1 MSDVEI
7 IGPYQIGR
15 TMSDISLP
23 LPTLARLSTHNSTP
37 HTHPLIISYATYLLC
52 APAVGCVCSGQGIFA
67 KVKLGEDEFRQKVA
81 IKIFDKLLLSR
92 SQHQLLQVEKELN
105 SLRCCHHPNIV
116 QFYEVLETDA
126 KIYLVME
133 HLAAGELYDY
143 ILDQGKLSEP
153 EAARL
158 FVQIVSAVQHCHS
171 HGIVH
176 RDLKVRSHRT
186 AQHRCTE
193 QSAALRSPR
202 YPASVVCQPE
212 NILLHTHNHSDG
224 NQSILAKL
232 CDFGLANYYDRSAD
246 IAQRSLHT
254 QCGSPHYASPE
265 ILTGARYSGPL
276 SDVWSLGVLLFA
288 MLCGSLPFNARSVP
302 LLIKKIVEGKFKFP
316 KFLSASSRHLIALIL
331 QIQPENRPTLDEI
344 ARHPWLKQYTATPIV
359 VDPQIPTQQADVP
372 ASTSP
377 PFHRPVSRPEVINP
391 ESSRPQPGD
400 LQRMMDKHKQAQRKV
415 VAGQPAQQLP
425 PSDILH
431 FHSHSELS
439 DGVGLVSSPHGVLAP
454 GTPSH
459 GGGTGSGAGEGGVK
473 GAKVGAGF
481 FSELLS
487 FPSPRRRKGGV
498 KCHLC
503 GKSLQPRTTETGD
516 FQLAKSQQRSAPT
529 SPATSTPSSPSPSSD
544 SLASKYELC
553 NCLRNRSHSPVASHR
568 SSDNDDAS
576 STTSST
582 SSPVSPVVD
591 REDPASFNPQSF
603 RDAYFH
609 PDDPKRK
616 TNKQR
621 RKEQETAQ
629 VSAAEQKR
637 RDEDEERFLR
647 ACESGDVDTVIL
659 LIESPTDE
667 GGLSTGPPLV
677 DVRAKHIDNWTGL
690 HYAARGGHVE
700 VIQALLSSLQPLDIN
715 CRTKSSWSA
724 LMIAADKGWAE
735 VCALLVR
742 YGAAIHITNSDGKSA
757 IFLARESGFHEIAQ
771 LLTHASSVRHK
782 RHALLTEE
790 KEEGKEKALN
800 YELFRAAEYGDISK
814 VKHLL
819 LLGSDKTK
827 DRTSRRSAG
836 GSPGGGSPGG
846 GSSGKEKEKDGSSD
860 ASQSATRYTV
870 DIAATGIDN
879 WTALHFAARKGRAAV
894 VSLLLSH
901 QPPCPVNAVTKN
913 GWTALMMACDKGY
926 VDCVRLLC
934 EGGADVNV
942 RSLDG
947 YSAYSV
953 AKEGEHHEIC
963 DILVHAAKK
972 QQQDDKEAKAREQ
985 QQQPEREKVE
995 DVPEH
1000 DDSAEQNGSSEQ
1012 PGEVQ
1017 ETAATER
1024 VNKQSDT
1031 PETVAASSSN
1041 ETTTVAEG

>member
-1 MSDVEI
+1 MS
-7 IGPYQIGR
+7 PA
-15 TMSDISLP
+15 ISHHP
-23 LPTLARLSTHNSTP
+23 CFAR
-37 HTHPLIISYATYLLC
+37 C
-52 APAVGCVCSGQGIFA
+52 RSGQGIFA

-143 ILDQGKLSEP
+143 ILDQGKLSEV
-153 EAARL
+153 EAGRL
-158 FVQIVSAVQHCHS
+158 FAQIVSAVQHCHS

-176 RDLKVRSHRT
+176 RDLKVAHCLSLATAHLQHCTAPLFRPHRLCDCCCV
-186 AQHRCTE
+186 R
-193 QSAALRSPR
+193 
-202 YPASVVCQPE
+202 VVLQPE
-212 NILLHTHNHSDG
+212 NILLHTHTHSDG
-224 NQSILAKL
+224 SQSIICKL
-232 CDFGLANYYDRSAD
+232 VDFGLANYYDRSAD
-246 IAQRSLHT
+246 ITQRSLHT

-316 KFLSASSRHLIALIL
+316 KFLSASSRHLIGLIL

-344 ARHPWLKQYTATPIV
+344 ARHPWLKQYNSSSSSSSANSDALSPPPAEV
-359 VDPQIPTQQADVP
+359 A

-377 PFHRPVSRPEVINP
+377 PLHRPLSRPEVINP

-415 VAGQPAQQLP
+415 LAGQPTHQLP
-425 PSDILH
+425 PSDALH

-439 DGVGLVSSPHGVLAP
+439 DGVGLVSSPHGALAP

-459 GGGTGSGAGEGGVK
+459 GSGAAAGGSESVK
-473 GAKVGAGF
+473 GARVGAGF
-481 FSELLS
+481 FSELLN
-487 FPSPRRRKGGV
+487 FPTPRRRTGGI
-498 KCHLC
+498 KCQFC
-503 GKSLQPRTTETGD
+503 GKSLNPRTTETGD
-516 FQLAKSQQRSAPT
+516 FQLAKSHQRSSSASGSPV
-529 SPATSTPSSPSPSSD
+529 SPASPSPSE
-544 SLASKYELC
+544 SLANKFELC
-553 NCLRNRSHSPVASHR
+553 TCLRNRSHSPVASHR
-568 SSDNDDAS
+568 STDSEDSRSSAS
-576 STTSST
+576 STATSV
-582 SSPVSPVVD
+582 SSPVSPAVD
-591 REDPASFNPQSF
+591 REDPATFNPQSF

-609 PDDPKRK
+609 PDDPQRK
-616 TNKQR
+616 TNQHTQHHPQHQPR
-621 RKEQETAQ
+621 TTQQQLTP
-629 VSAAEQKR
+629 AEQKQ

-647 ACESGDVDTVIL
+647 ACESGDVDTVVA
-659 LIESPTDE
+659 LIEPPTDAD
-667 GGLSTGPPLV
+667 GLSTGPPLV
-677 DVRAKHIDNWTGL
+677 DVRAKAIDNWTGL

-724 LMIAADKGWAE
+724 LMIAADKGWAD

-757 IFLARESGFHEIAQ
+757 IFLARESGFHDIAQ
-771 LLTHASSVRHK
+771 LLTHASSLRHK

-819 LLGSDKTK
+819 QLGTEPVKDK
-827 DRTSRRSAG
+827 TSRRSAG
-836 GSPGGGSPGG
+836 GGSPG
-846 GSSGKEKEKDGSSD
+846 SSSKDKDKDSASSEP
-860 ASQSATRYTV
+860 SQPATRYTV

-894 VSLLLSH
+894 VQLLLAH
-901 QPPCPVNAVTKN
+901 HPPCPVNAMTKN

-926 VDCVRLLC
+926 VECVRLLC
-934 EGGADVNV
+934 DGGADVNV

-953 AKEGEHHEIC
+953 AKEGAHHEIC
-963 DILVHAAKK
+963 DILVQAAK
-972 QQQDDKEAKAREQ
+972 QQQDKDIQAREQ
-985 QQQPEREKVE
+985 QEQQAELQNGTKEGER
-995 DVPEH
+995 
-1000 DDSAEQNGSSEQ
+1000 SNQRAEQHQQQTG
-1012 PGEVQ
+1012 
-1017 ETAATER
+1017 AR
-1024 VNKQSDT
+1024 
-1031 PETVAASSSN
+1031 
-1041 ETTTVAEG
+1041 

>member
-1 MSDVEI
+1 MF
-7 IGPYQIGR
+7 
-15 TMSDISLP
+15 
-23 LPTLARLSTHNSTP
+23 
-37 HTHPLIISYATYLLC
+37 
-52 APAVGCVCSGQGIFA
+52 CVC
-67 KVKLGEDEFRQKVA
+67 
-81 IKIFDKLLLSR
+81 
-92 SQHQLLQVEKELN
+92 
-105 SLRCCHHPNIV
+105 
-116 QFYEVLETDA
+116 
-126 KIYLVME
+126 
-133 HLAAGELYDY
+133 
-143 ILDQGKLSEP
+143 
-153 EAARL
+153 L
-158 FVQIVSAVQHCHS
+158 FS
-171 HGIVH
+171 
-176 RDLKVRSHRT
+176 
-186 AQHRCTE
+186 
-193 QSAALRSPR
+193 
-202 YPASVVCQPE
+202 CQPE
-212 NILLHTHNHSDG
+212 NILLHTHTHSDG
-224 NQSILAKL
+224 SQSLTCRL
-232 CDFGLANYYDRSAD
+232 VDFGLANYYDRSAD
-246 IAQRSLHT
+246 ITQRTLHT

-316 KFLSASSRHLIALIL
+316 RFLSASSRHLIALIL

-344 ARHPWLKQYTATPIV
+344 ARHPWLKQYNTAAAA
-359 VDPQIPTQQADVP
+359 DPQSLPQPADVP

-415 VAGQPAQQLP
+415 VAGQPTQQLP

-439 DGVGLVSSPHGVLAP
+439 DGVGLVSSPHGAVAP

-459 GGGTGSGAGEGGVK
+459 GSGSGGDSSK
-473 GAKVGAGF
+473 GAKAGAGF

-503 GKSLQPRTTETGD
+503 GKSLNARTTETGD
-516 FQLAKSQQRSAPT
+516 FQLAKTQQRSAPT
-529 SPATSTPSSPSPSSD
+529 SPSPSTPSSPSSD
-544 SLASKYELC
+544 SLASRYELC
-553 NCLRNRSHSPVASHR
+553 TCLRNRSHSPAASDRSTDSEDSR
-568 SSDNDDAS
+568 SSSAA
-576 STTSST
+576 TST

-591 REDPASFNPQSF
+591 REDPATFNPTSF
-603 RDAYFH
+603 RDAYFEQS
-609 PDDPKRK
+609 DPKRK

-621 RKEQETAQ
+621 KKEQETAQ
-629 VSAAEQKR
+629 LSAAEQKR

-647 ACESGDVDTVIL
+647 ACESGDVDTVTS
-659 LIESPTDE
+659 LIEPPTDE
-667 GGLSTGPPLV
+667 SGLSTGPPLV

-724 LMIAADKGWAE
+724 LMIAADKGWAD

-819 LLGSDKTK
+819 QLGSDKPK

-836 GSPGGGSPGG
+836 GSPGSGSPGG
-846 GSSGKEKEKDGSSD
+846 GSSSKEKEKEAASD
-860 ASQSATRYTV
+860 AAPPATRYTV

-894 VSLLLSH
+894 VSLLLSN

-942 RSLDG
+942 RSFDG

-953 AKEGEHHEIC
+953 AKEGEHTEIC
-963 DILVHAAKK
+963 EILVQAAKK
-972 QQQDDKEAKAREQ
+972 QQEDKESKAREQ
-985 QQQPEREKVE
+985 KEQHDHNQETTNGAA
-995 DVPEH
+995 EH
-1000 DDSAEQNGSSEQ
+1000 DDSAEQQQHEQ
-1012 PGEVQ
+1012 VDK
-1017 ETAATER
+1017 AATDEP
-1024 VNKQSDT
+1024 SDQ
-1031 PETVAASSSN
+1031 AA
-1041 ETTTVAEG
+1041 VAEG

>member
-1 MSDVEI
+1 M
-7 IGPYQIGR
+7 
-15 TMSDISLP
+15 
-23 LPTLARLSTHNSTP
+23 
-37 HTHPLIISYATYLLC
+37 
-52 APAVGCVCSGQGIFA
+52 
-67 KVKLGEDEFRQKVA
+67 
-81 IKIFDKLLLSR
+81 
-92 SQHQLLQVEKELN
+92 
-105 SLRCCHHPNIV
+105 
-116 QFYEVLETDA
+116 
-126 KIYLVME
+126 
-133 HLAAGELYDY
+133 
-143 ILDQGKLSEP
+143 
-153 EAARL
+153 
-158 FVQIVSAVQHCHS
+158 
-171 HGIVH
+171 
-176 RDLKVRSHRT
+176 
-186 AQHRCTE
+186 
-193 QSAALRSPR
+193 
-202 YPASVVCQPE
+202 
-212 NILLHTHNHSDG
+212 
-224 NQSILAKL
+224 
-232 CDFGLANYYDRSAD
+232 
-246 IAQRSLHT
+246 
-254 QCGSPHYASPE
+254 
-265 ILTGARYSGPL
+265 
-276 SDVWSLGVLLFA
+276 WSLGVLLFA

-344 ARHPWLKQYTATPIV
+344 ARHPWLKQYNTTPAAGTDPLSPPLTAE
-359 VDPQIPTQQADVP
+359 VP
-372 ASTSP
+372 SSTSP

-415 VAGQPAQQLP
+415 VAGQPAYQLP

-439 DGVGLVSSPHGVLAP
+439 DGVGVVSSPHGGLAP
-454 GTPSH
+454 GTPTH
-459 GGGTGSGAGEGGVK
+459 GGSGSGGGGGDSVK

-481 FSELLS
+481 FSELLN
-487 FPSPRRRKGGV
+487 FPSPRRRKGGL
-498 KCHLC
+498 KCQFC
-503 GKSLQPRTTETGD
+503 GKSLIPRTTETGD
-516 FQLAKSQQRSAPT
+516 FQIAKTQQRSAPT
-529 SPATSTPSSPSPSSD
+529 SPATSTPSSPSPSSE
-544 SLASKYELC
+544 SLASRYELC
-553 NCLRNRSHSPVASHR
+553 TCMRNRSHSPGPADR
-568 SSDNDDAS
+568 SIDSEDS
-576 STTSST
+576 RTSST
-582 SSPVSPVVD
+582 ATSASSPVSAAVD
-591 REDPASFNPQSF
+591 REDPATFNPQSF

-629 VSAAEQKR
+629 LSAAEQKR

-647 ACESGDVDTVIL
+647 ACEAGDVDTVTS
-659 LIESPTDE
+659 LIEPPTDE
-667 GGLSTGPPLV
+667 NGLSTGPPLV

-724 LMIAADKGWAE
+724 LMIAADKGWAD

-771 LLTHASSVRHK
+771 LLTHASSLRHK

-819 LLGSDKTK
+819 QLGSDKPK

-836 GSPGGGSPGG
+836 GSPNNGSPGG
-846 GSSGKEKEKDGSSD
+846 SKKEQEKEAASD
-860 ASQSATRYTV
+860 TSQPATRYTV

-942 RSLDG
+942 RSFDG

-963 DILVHAAKK
+963 DILVQAAKK
-972 QQQDDKEAKAREQ
+972 QQEDKEVRARGERDQ
-985 QQQPEREKVE
+985 QEHEKERLE
-995 DVPEH
+995 DVHEH
-1000 DDSAEQNGSSEQ
+1000 DGSAQQNGASGHTEGSQVAEQRSEQ
-1012 PGEVQ
+1012 AEA
-1017 ETAATER
+1017 AATAEL
-1024 VNKQSDT
+1024 
-1031 PETVAASSSN
+1031 SSSN
-1041 ETTTVAEG
+1041 QTAAS

>member
-1 MSDVEI
+1 M
-7 IGPYQIGR
+7 
-15 TMSDISLP
+15 
-23 LPTLARLSTHNSTP
+23 
-37 HTHPLIISYATYLLC
+37 
-52 APAVGCVCSGQGIFA
+52 
-67 KVKLGEDEFRQKVA
+67 
-81 IKIFDKLLLSR
+81 
-92 SQHQLLQVEKELN
+92 
-105 SLRCCHHPNIV
+105 
-116 QFYEVLETDA
+116 
-126 KIYLVME
+126 
-133 HLAAGELYDY
+133 
-143 ILDQGKLSEP
+143 
-153 EAARL
+153 
-158 FVQIVSAVQHCHS
+158 
-171 HGIVH
+171 
-176 RDLKVRSHRT
+176 
-186 AQHRCTE
+186 
-193 QSAALRSPR
+193 
-202 YPASVVCQPE
+202 
-212 NILLHTHNHSDG
+212 
-224 NQSILAKL
+224 
-232 CDFGLANYYDRSAD
+232 
-246 IAQRSLHT
+246 
-254 QCGSPHYASPE
+254 
-265 ILTGARYSGPL
+265 
-276 SDVWSLGVLLFA
+276 FA

-344 ARHPWLKQYTATPIV
+344 ARHPWLKQYTATPPTTAGTN
-359 VDPQIPTQQADVP
+359 DPLSPPLPADIP

-400 LQRMMDKHKQAQRKV
+400 LQRMMDKHKAAQRKV

-439 DGVGLVSSPHGVLAP
+439 DGVGLVSSPHGTPAP

-459 GGGTGSGAGEGGVK
+459 GSGSGGGGSSGSGSGGGDSVK
-473 GAKVGAGF
+473 GTKVSAGF
-481 FSELLS
+481 FSELLN
-487 FPSPRRRKGGV
+487 FPSPRRRKGGIT
-498 KCHLC
+498 CQFC
-503 GKSLQPRTTETGD
+503 GKSLNARTTETGN
-516 FQLAKSQQRSAPT
+516 FLLAKTLNRSAPT
-529 SPATSTPSSPSPSSD
+529 SPSPSTPTSPTPSSD
-544 SLASKYELC
+544 TLASRYELC
-553 NCLRNRSHSPVASHR
+553 TCLRNRSHSPVASDRSVDSEDSR
-568 SSDNDDAS
+568 SSSS
-576 STTSST
+576 STATST

-591 REDPASFNPQSF
+591 REDPATFNPQSF

-621 RKEQETAQ
+621 KQDAQ
-629 VSAAEQKR
+629 SAQLSATEQKR

-647 ACESGDVDTVIL
+647 ACESGDVDTVVS
-659 LIESPTDE
+659 LIEPPTDE
-667 GGLSTGPPLV
+667 SGLSTGPPLV

-724 LMIAADKGWAE
+724 LMIAADKGWAD

-819 LLGSDKTK
+819 QLGSDKPK

-836 GSPGGGSPGG
+836 GSPSSGSPGG
-846 GSSGKEKEKDGSSD
+846 SHNKDKEKDGSSD
-860 ASQSATRYTV
+860 TTQPATRYTV

-894 VSLLLSH
+894 VALLLSH

-926 VDCVRLLC
+926 VECVRLLC
-934 EGGADVNV
+934 DGGADVNV
-942 RSLDG
+942 RSFDG

-953 AKEGEHHEIC
+953 AKEGEHAEIC
-963 DILVHAAKK
+963 DILVQAAKRQQEEDK
-972 QQQDDKEAKAREQ
+972 QTKAREQ
-985 QQQPEREKVE
+985 REQQESDKVKEIAEEDER
-995 DVPEH
+995 
-1000 DDSAEQNGSSEQ
+1000 AEQNGSSEKS
-1012 PGEVQ
+1012 
-1017 ETAATER
+1017 AAAREEEQTE
-1024 VNKQSDT
+1024 K
-1031 PETVAASSSN
+1031 AAARDDSN
-1041 ETTTVAEG
+1041 SNQAAAG